1 MRMSMEMEAVISSCV
16 AMLQSNPQLTRE
28 EIARLLNR
36 WEEMGYI
43 SRQMRA
49 IIIQRLREGQQGEP
63 GPGSKT

>member
-1 MRMSMEMEAVISSCV
+1 MISSCV

-36 WEEMGYI
+36 WEELGYI

-49 IIIQRLREGQQGEP
+49 VIVQRLRNSQQSEQAADKGQE
-63 GPGSKT
+63 

>member
-1 MRMSMEMEAVISSCV
+1 MSMSMEMEAVISSCV

-36 WEEMGYI
+36 WEEQGYI

-49 IIIQRLREGQQGEP
+49 VIIQRLREGQQS
-63 GPGSKT
+63 GSTPESTP